1 MVDREDI
8 IYVANII
15 NKKPTEDMI
24 KYVLDNYE
32 SGCKNDPTGSWVEVT
47 EQVICEFISNNLK

>member
-24 KYVLDNYE
+24 KQVLDNYE